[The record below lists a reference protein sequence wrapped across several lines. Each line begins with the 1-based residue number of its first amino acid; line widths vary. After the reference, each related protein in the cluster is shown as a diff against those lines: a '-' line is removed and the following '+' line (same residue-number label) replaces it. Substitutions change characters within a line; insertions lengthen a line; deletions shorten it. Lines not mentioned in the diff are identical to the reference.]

1 MAIDLAVVRHGL
13 ICLTFDDGLYEQ
25 WLPQLP
31 LFAEY
36 RAHYATFFFN
46 GLLEKPVTEAMKQLQ
61 TAGHAVGIHTV
72 HHRDA
77 DSMTPEN
84 ETEYLQTEVFPQIE
98 VMRAVGLQTE
108 YFAYPNNARTPYS
121 ELVMKRYFRH
131 CRVGI
136 SPAAPKGYWIAD
148 QPQAFIGLDEIGET
162 LTLGGCGI
170 GDYYL
175 SSCDNLDAAL
185 EAAAENKRIVFF
197 SHGLSADALTINMK
211 TAMLEYLLRKA
222 AALSIQP
229 VSFADLP

>member
-46 GLLEKPVTEAMKQLQ
+46 SLLEKTVAEAIKQLQ
-61 TAGHAVGIHTV
+61 AAGHAVGIHTV

-84 ETEYLQTEVFPQIE
+84 EAEYLQTEVFPQIE

-108 YFAYPNNARTPYS
+108 YFVYSNNARTPYS

-197 SHGLSADALTINMK
+197 SHGISADASTINMK

-229 VSFADLP
+229 VSVADLP

>member
-1 MAIDLAVVRHGL
+1 MAIDLAAVRHGL

-36 RAHYATFFFN
+36 RAHATFFFN
-46 GLLEKPVTEAMKQLQ
+46 GLLEKPVTDAMKQLQ
-61 TAGHAVGIHTV
+61 AAGHAVGIHTV

-84 ETEYLQTEVFPQIE
+84 ETEYLQTEIFPQME
-98 VMRAVGLQTE
+98 AMRAVGLQAE

-131 CRVGI
+131 CRAGI
-136 SPAAPKGYWIAD
+136 CPAAPKGYWIAD
-148 QPQAFIGLDEIGET
+148 QPQAFIGLDEIAET

-175 SSCDNLDAAL
+175 STCDNLDAAL
-185 EAAAENKRIVFF
+185 ERTAAENKLLVFF
-197 SHGLSADALTINMK
+197 SHGISADASTINMK
-211 TAMLEYLLRKA
+211 TAMLEHLLRKA
-222 AALSIQP
+222 AALFIQP